1 MDVFGGA
8 PRFLAYPR
16 PVMVQSGTDAVL
28 KCQIGGDPRPA
39 VIWERNNEKIDPQG
53 RYRVFEDGNVYNLII
68 TAVTIEDSGQ
78 YICKAKN
85 SIGETYAAATLKVE
99 GEAQEMELREE
110 NKPRFLIKP
119 LSTRVGRGE
128 DAVFSCKLWGKPR
141 PEVVWEKDGRK
152 LHEIFEST
160 HFSVGYQDGG
170 WFQLK
175 IFKTRAPDGGVY
187 TCKARNEFGEALAGA
202 VLLVD
207 AGPGHEEEGNR
218 NGYTNG
224 HWKVHQAKQRS
235 GRQVPNRHRDD
246 SMTKST
252 KVKMFAV
259 TEGKHAKFRCFV
271 TGKPKPEIIW
281 RKDGKL
287 ILSGRRYLLYED
299 REGYFTLK
307 VLYCKQKDNGV
318 YVCAAS
324 NTAGQTLSAVHLS
337 VKGKSFS
344 DCRLWCM
351 LHSVKGLSLW
361 VLCAL
366 GSDFDP
372 FSARMMSVRYKKRSS
387 EIIYWGIAKRE
398 KNKTFYDSTVFQ

>member
-16 PVMVQSGTDAVL
+16 PVVVHSSTDAVL

-39 VIWERNNEKIDPQG
+39 VIWERNNEKIHPEG

-68 TAVTIEDSGQ
+68 TSVTIEDSGQ

-85 SIGETYAAATLKVE
+85 CIGETYAAATLKVE
-99 GEAQEMELREE
+99 GEAQELEMREE

-128 DAVFSCKLWGKPR
+128 DAMFSCKLWGNPR
-141 PEVVWEKDGRK
+141 PEVMWEKDGKK
-152 LHEIFEST
+152 LNEIFEST
-160 HFSVGYQDGG
+160 HFSVSYQDGG

-187 TCKARNEFGEALAGA
+187 TCKARNEYGESLAGA

-207 AGPGHEEEGNR
+207 AGPGHEDEGNR

-224 HWKVHQAKQRS
+224 HWKAHQGKQRS
-235 GRQVPNRHRDD
+235 GRQVATRLKDDPPPNIA
-246 SMTKST
+246 

-271 TGKPKPEIIW
+271 TGKPKPEILW
-281 RKDGKL
+281 RKDGRL

-318 YVCAAS
+318 YVCSAS
-324 NTAGQTLSAVHLS
+324 NTAGQTLSAVHLI
-337 VKGKSFS
+337 VKGKNHQIKHLICEETGMHGVNKETVSPSRTFKNIFLYIYMPYAIEYPVGL
-344 DCRLWCM
+344 CC
-351 LHSVKGLSLW
+351 VKHL
-361 VLCAL
+361 V
-366 GSDFDP
+366 P
-372 FSARMMSVRYKKRSS
+372 
-387 EIIYWGIAKRE
+387 
-398 KNKTFYDSTVFQ
+398 

>member
-1 MDVFGGA
+1 VLVSLDNSYSTPGLLEAKEPDKDAAMDVFGGA

-16 PVMVQSGTDAVL
+16 PVVVQSGTDAVL

-39 VIWERNNEKIDPQG
+39 VIWERNNEKIHPEG

-68 TAVTIEDSGQ
+68 SAVNTEDSGQ

-99 GEAQEMELREE
+99 GEAQEMEFREE

-128 DAVFSCKLWGKPR
+128 DAVFSCKLWGNPK
-141 PEVVWEKDGRK
+141 PEVIWEKDGKK
-152 LHEIFEST
+152 LNEIFEST
-160 HFSVGYQDGG
+160 HFNVGYQDGG

-175 IFKTRAPDGGVY
+175 IFKARAPDGGVY
-187 TCKARNEFGEALAGA
+187 TCKARNEFGESLAGA

-207 AGPGHEEEGNR
+207 AGPGHEEEVNR
-218 NGYTNG
+218 N
-224 HWKVHQAKQRS
+224 
-235 GRQVPNRHRDD
+235 
-246 SMTKST
+246 
-252 KVKMFAV
+252 V

-281 RKDGKL
+281 RKDGRL
-287 ILSGRRYLLYED
+287 IL
-299 REGYFTLK
+299 EGYFTLK

-324 NTAGQTLSAVHLS
+324 NTVSLYADDLLLYVSDINTSIPVPLRQLVCQQLTSLIAMFKNNEHLIE
-337 VKGKSFS
+337 
-344 DCRLWCM
+344 
-351 LHSVKGLSLW
+351 
-361 VLCAL
+361 A
-366 GSDFDP
+366 
-372 FSARMMSVRYKKRSS
+372 
-387 EIIYWGIAKRE
+387 
-398 KNKTFYDSTVFQ
+398 

>member
-16 PVMVQSGTDAVL
+16 PVVVQSGTDAVL

-68 TAVTIEDSGQ
+68 SAVTTEDSGQ

-128 DAVFSCKLWGKPR
+128 DAVFSCKLWGNPR

-152 LHEIFEST
+152 LNEIFEST

-224 HWKVHQAKQRS
+224 HWKAHPGKQRS
-235 GRQVPNRHRDD
+235 GRQVPNRLKDD
-246 SMTKST
+246 TMTKST

-281 RKDGKL
+281 RKDGRL

-337 VKGKSFS
+337 VKGKSIFQWLQS
-344 DCRLWCM
+344 FNLKC
-351 LHSVKGLSLW
+351 
-361 VLCAL
+361 
-366 GSDFDP
+366 
-372 FSARMMSVRYKKRSS
+372 
-387 EIIYWGIAKRE
+387 E
-398 KNKTFYDSTVFQ
+398 DSQIQFKE

>member
-8 PRFLAYPR
+8 PRFFAYPR
-16 PVMVQSGTDAVL
+16 PVVVQSGTDAVL

-68 TAVTIEDSGQ
+68 SAVTTEDSGQ

-99 GEAQEMELREE
+99 GEAQELELREE

-128 DAVFSCKLWGKPR
+128 DAVFSCKLWGNPR

-152 LHEIFEST
+152 LNEIFEST

-207 AGPGHEEEGNR
+207 AGPGHEDEGNR

-224 HWKVHQAKQRS
+224 HWKAQQGKQRT
-235 GRQVPNRHRDD
+235 GRQVPNRLKDD
-246 SMTKST
+246 TMTKST

-271 TGKPKPEIIW
+271 T
-281 RKDGKL
+281 
-287 ILSGRRYLLYED
+287 
-299 REGYFTLK
+299 
-307 VLYCKQKDNGV
+307 V
-318 YVCAAS
+318 
-324 NTAGQTLSAVHLS
+324 
-337 VKGKSFS
+337 FS
-344 DCRLWCM
+344 CSRQ
-351 LHSVKGLSLW
+351 
-361 VLCAL
+361 LCAKSSTSVL
-366 GSDFDP
+366 SPLKTDLQLVLETTHLPIVFVMRPVSFCQQSITSSSTDVYMYLFIYVSVSD
-372 FSARMMSVRYKKRSS
+372 A
-387 EIIYWGIAKRE
+387 
-398 KNKTFYDSTVFQ
+398 